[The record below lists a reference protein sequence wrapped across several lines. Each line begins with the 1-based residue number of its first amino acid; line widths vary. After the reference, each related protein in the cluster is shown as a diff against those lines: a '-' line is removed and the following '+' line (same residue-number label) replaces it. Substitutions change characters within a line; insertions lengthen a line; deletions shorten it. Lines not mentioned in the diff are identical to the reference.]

1 MPKDAGTWTRLV
13 LLILALIN
21 GILTASGK
29 SPLPIDEQE
38 LSEFISLGFIIVTG
52 FAGYFMN
59 NSHTLAGKEGT
70 DYTRA
75 LKKGDIP
82 IEVVQEDPSVEY
94 EQNSTPG
101 GHVPKQ

>member
-1 MPKDAGTWTRLV
+1 MPKDVGTWTRLV
-13 LLILALIN
+13 LLLLALVN
-21 GILTASGK
+21 GILTAAGM

-52 FAGYFMN
+52 LAGYFMN

-82 IEVVQEDPSVEY
+82 IEVEQEVAQNEY
-94 EQNSTPG
+94 SEQPTPG

>member
-1 MPKDAGTWTRLV
+1 MPKDVGTWTRLI
-13 LLILALIN
+13 LLLLALVN
-21 GILTASGK
+21 GCLTAAGK

-52 FAGYFMN
+52 IVGYFMN

-82 IEVVQEDPSVEY
+82 IEVVQEEPAVEY
-94 EQNSTPG
+94 EQNATPG
-101 GHVPKQ
+101 GRVPKQ

>member
-1 MPKDAGTWTRLV
+1 MPKDIGTWTRLI
-13 LLILALIN
+13 LLLLALIN
-21 GILTASGK
+21 GGLTAAGK

-52 FAGYFMN
+52 IIGYFMN

-82 IEVVQEDPSVEY
+82 IEVIQEESTVEY